1 MTQKGVTVHSDHE
14 SNAWPRG
21 GKSFCVESNT
31 WLSNVLW
38 GPNIQFLW
46 FPCHNSTIRS
56 NCAYVIVPIS
66 KKLLVIRSQLA
77 WAKYCKNQF
86 LKHVKIYVNNIK
98 HHWWAICNTSSRS
111 PHGPVNIHWRATS
124 RSGPQLAHP
133 CQNHYTTLSQFWCDT
148 CWLNPCRCSITNV
161 L

>member
-111 PHGPVNIHWRATS
+111 PHGPVNIHWW
-124 RSGPQLAHP
+124 
-133 CQNHYTTLSQFWCDT
+133 TTVSSSLSKSLHDT
-148 CWLNPCRCSITNV
+148 VTILVWYLLVKSMPLFNNKCAVETPW
-161 L
+161 